1 MKKKNKFLSGIQEL
15 LTREQWSSLFV
26 YESNKREESD
36 QKLTIS
42 DQKLRKT
49 DKKLRKHRK
58 GLKKGP
64 KIRGNNIRTQA
75 NLNVEIIL
83 KEARKI
89 KQANPNNNRQK
100 LAGDLEIF
108 SQDLKKSRLSKKY
121 SYSYIYRT
129 ILKDFS

>member
-1 MKKKNKFLSGIQEL
+1 MKKKNNLFSGIKKL
-15 LTREQWSSLFV
+15 LSPEQWSNVFA
-26 YESNKREESD
+26 YEYKKREES
-36 QKLTIS
+36 
-42 DQKLRKT
+42 

-64 KIRGNNIRTQA
+64 KVRGNNIKNQA
-75 NLNVEIIL
+75 KLNVEIIL

-89 KQANPNNNRQK
+89 KQANPNINRQK

-108 SQDLKKSRLSKKY
+108 SQDLKKSGLSKKY

>member
-1 MKKKNKFLSGIQEL
+1 MKKKNNFFSGIQKL
-15 LTREQWSSLFV
+15 LTPEQWSNVFV
-26 YESNKREESD
+26 YESKKRGES
-36 QKLTIS
+36 
-42 DQKLRKT
+42 

-64 KIRGNNIRTQA
+64 KVRGNNIRTQA

-89 KQANPNNNRQK
+89 KQANPNINRQK

-108 SQDLKKSRLSKKY
+108 SQDLKKSGLSKKY

>member
-1 MKKKNKFLSGIQEL
+1 MKKKNNFFSGIQKL
-15 LTREQWSSLFV
+15 LTPEQWSKVFA
-26 YESNKREESD
+26 YEYNKREES
-36 QKLTIS
+36 
-42 DQKLRKT
+42 

-64 KIRGNNIRTQA
+64 KVRGNNIKNQA
-75 NLNVEIIL
+75 KSNVERIL

-89 KQANPNNNRQK
+89 KQANPNINRQK

-108 SQDLKKSRLSKKY
+108 SKDLKKSRLSKKY